1 MKPPGVEREML
12 SVCHKKNRIKS
23 EITRLPRILWL
34 LGIGCLLVLFSS
46 CQYLNRSLEQGTQL
60 EVLREML
67 LRYTERMDTMSA
79 RIDRLEE
86 QLLQTRRS
94 ADTLQAK
101 VEKNY
106 LMLLTLQ
113 SSLTY
118 WEYMNTPPD
127 LSALLQT
134 PETIPDMA
142 AIEAMVR
149 EQIASEMERFREEVA
164 GQENVMPQQLFATD
178 PRLQSEINKLEED
191 YRQLR
196 WMNYRDNPTRVDPFS
211 LDDLSLV
218 LGGKIEYSI
227 QSGDTL
233 SQIAQAFGLGAD
245 GVKTLMAENK
255 IEDARTIRS
264 GNVIRIPLPPLQ
276 ERITVPLAGRNRLA
290 PEDIL
295 SFFGESTDSGISR
308 GLSFHVRQSQTVV
321 SCLPGRVIDVGAT
334 YIVVYHGNGLKG
346 IYNRLEE
353 LVVQK
358 GDWVMSGQALGICR
372 PPEFRLEIMINFEYR
387 DPMLLFLQNMGDFQ
401 VTFYTEWDDGNLPF
415 FPYFRR
421 TKEGSF
427 AKEWY
432 SVAADPAILPP
443 GTMVYVPQ
451 LRSTPSRGL
460 FVVED
465 IGSAIQSK
473 KLDVYIRDIREASK
487 LKMTTS
493 VYRFGH

>member
-196 WMNYRDNPTRVDPFS
+196 WMNYRDNP
-211 LDDLSLV
+211 
-218 LGGKIEYSI
+218 
-227 QSGDTL
+227 
-233 SQIAQAFGLGAD
+233 
-245 GVKTLMAENK
+245 
-255 IEDARTIRS
+255 
-264 GNVIRIPLPPLQ
+264 
-276 ERITVPLAGRNRLA
+276 
-290 PEDIL
+290 
-295 SFFGESTDSGISR
+295 
-308 GLSFHVRQSQTVV
+308 
-321 SCLPGRVIDVGAT
+321 
-334 YIVVYHGNGLKG
+334 
-346 IYNRLEE
+346 
-353 LVVQK
+353 
-358 GDWVMSGQALGICR
+358 
-372 PPEFRLEIMINFEYR
+372 
-387 DPMLLFLQNMGDFQ
+387 
-401 VTFYTEWDDGNLPF
+401 
-415 FPYFRR
+415 
-421 TKEGSF
+421 
-427 AKEWY
+427 
-432 SVAADPAILPP
+432 
-443 GTMVYVPQ
+443 
-451 LRSTPSRGL
+451 
-460 FVVED
+460 
-465 IGSAIQSK
+465 
-473 KLDVYIRDIREASK
+473 
-487 LKMTTS
+487 
-493 VYRFGH
+493 